1 MDEPGRFYR
10 WDEIEIPEPK
20 PITYREKKAI
30 YERDGGRCYLCG
42 DDVPY
47 RKFPIAHVIPLH
59 ELDDIRNKAVV
70 CNVCHVAM
78 DGLDPLEYRLALSL
92 NGMRWRDERYAD
104 LLREVSDED

>member
-1 MDEPGRFYR
+1 MMDEPGRFYR

-47 RKFPIAHVIPLH
+47 R
-59 ELDDIRNKAVV
+59 
-70 CNVCHVAM
+70 
-78 DGLDPLEYRLALSL
+78 LALSL